1 MADRGRPRS
10 FDRQEA
16 LQTAMRLFWARG
28 YEAVSLSDL
37 TEAMRIRAPS
47 LYSAFGSKEGLFR
60 EAVALYAATEGAA
73 NDSSFAAAATARE
86 ALTALLRGTAA
97 RMVRPGEPVGCL
109 VVLGALNCTA
119 QNEGIVEFLRELRR
133 QSTASL
139 RERLERGRLEGDV
152 SADADLDA
160 LADYYS
166 CVASGLSLLARDGAG
181 PNQLRAVVD
190 LALLSWDAVAASRI
204 D

>member
-16 LQTAMRLFWARG
+16 LETAMRLFWERG

-37 TEAMRIRAPS
+37 TKAMRIQPPS
-47 LYSAFGSKEGLFR
+47 LYAAFGSKEALFK
-60 EAVALYAATEGAA
+60 EAVGLYAATEGAA
-73 NDSSFAAAATARE
+73 NEALFAAAATARE
-86 ALTALLRGTAA
+86 AVTALLRGTAA
-97 RMVRPGEPVGCL
+97 RIVRAGEPVGCL

-119 QNEGIVEFLRELRR
+119 QNEGIVEFLRERRR
-133 QSTASL
+133 QSASSL
-139 RERLERGRLEGDV
+139 RQRLERGRLEGDLRL
-152 SADADLDA
+152 DADVDA

-181 PNQLRAVVD
+181 PDQLRAVVD
-190 LALLSWDAVAASRI
+190 LALASWDAVAASKMH
-204 D
+204 

>member
-16 LQTAMRLFWARG
+16 LKTAMRLFWERG

-37 TEAMRIRAPS
+37 TRAMRIQPPS
-47 LYSAFGSKEGLFR
+47 LYSAFGSKEALFR

-73 NDSSFAAAATARE
+73 NASSFAAAATAQE
-86 ALTALLRGTAA
+86 AVAALLHGTAA
-97 RMVRPGEPVGCL
+97 RVARAGEPVGCL

-119 QNEGIVEFLRELRR
+119 QNEGVAEFLRELRR
-133 QSTASL
+133 QSTSSL

-152 SADADLDA
+152 SPDADLDA
-160 LADYYS
+160 LANYYS
-166 CVASGLSLLARDGAG
+166 CIASGLSLLARDGAG
-181 PNQLRAVVD
+181 PNQLRAVAD
-190 LALLSWDAVAASRI
+190 LALLSWDAVAASQG
-204 D
+204 

>member
-10 FDRQEA
+10 FDRQKA

-60 EAVALYAATEGAA
+60 EAVALYAATEAAA

-86 ALTALLRGTAA
+86 ALTALLHGTAA
-97 RMVRPGEPVGCL
+97 RMVRPGEPVGCF

-152 SADADLDA
+152 SSDADLDA

-190 LALLSWDAVAASRI
+190 LALLSWDAVAAA
-204 D
+204 

>member
-1 MADRGRPRS
+1 MADRGRPRT

-16 LQTAMRLFWARG
+16 LKAAMRLFWERG

-37 TEAMRIRAPS
+37 TKAMGIRPPS
-47 LYSAFGSKEGLFR
+47 LYSAFGSKEELFR
-60 EAVALYAATEGAA
+60 EAVGLYAATEGAA
-73 NDSSFAAAATARE
+73 NDSSFAAAPTARE
-86 ALTALLRGTAA
+86 AVAALLRGTAA
-97 RMVRPGEPVGCL
+97 RIVRAGEPVGCL

-133 QSTASL
+133 QSASSL

-152 SADADLDA
+152 SSDADLDA

-181 PNQLRAVVD
+181 PSQLRAVVE
-190 LALLSWDAVAASRI
+190 LALVSWDTVAAS
-204 D
+204 